1 MPLLAIL
8 SATRLASY
16 WCWWV
21 WDCLG
26 SGPWSRRAFASVAHG
41 CRSHEWGICFPHQNL
56 NSSRCCPNSGCPA
69 VLTTSVDTVSWCVEF
84 TAGHRAAGAWRPGAA
99 LDDRGQ
105 ARSFGK
111 EQTEHFA
118 TLVSQSLPP
127 IHDVILPSA
136 PSSYMP
142 KSSRLRNSM
151 KHRVQVLGDFRE
163 HDRVRSWKDL
173 HTVWTTLDD
182 SGWYSLQMRQWPTL
196 RLDEL
201 RQGPGCDQV
210 QVVSPR
216 FCSSTRLAG
225 WCLLRCIGDMAMDQ
239 YLYMPCLGEWT
250 SIY

>member
-1 MPLLAIL
+1 MVAKSICFRCTWLQVPRVRDLFPTPEFELIAMLSKLWVSSCADDFCGYSQLMCWVHSWTQSSWGLATRCCFGRPRSGQVLWERANGTLCNTCLLI
-8 SATRLASY
+8 SAT
-16 WCWWV
+16 
-21 WDCLG
+21 
-26 SGPWSRRAFASVAHG
+26 
-41 CRSHEWGICFPHQNL
+41 
-56 NSSRCCPNSGCPA
+56 NS
-69 VLTTSVDTVSWCVEF
+69 
-84 TAGHRAAGAWRPGAA
+84 
-99 LDDRGQ
+99 
-105 ARSFGK
+105 
-111 EQTEHFA
+111 
-118 TLVSQSLPP
+118 
-127 IHDVILPSA
+127 DVILPSA
-136 PSSYMP
+136 PSSYIP

-225 WCLLRCIGDMAMDQ
+225 WCLVRCIGDIGVSYFKKSLNA
-239 YLYMPCLGEWT
+239 LWT
-250 SIY
+250 RGFTLW